1 MRLAILSVAL
11 TAAALSACATSPRP
25 PAPVADAAAPAPI
38 DGYDWFMH
46 QDGGEAMLAYGV
58 ADSDEVKLR
67 FDCGK
72 GTGRL
77 HLIAPAVKGER
88 QFHLESGGDTE
99 RYPASLE
106 PSGLHDGDLMNGEA
120 PADAPVFQRFRRLGW
135 IAAWRGQDREVYAA
149 HPGSEDKVEAFFS
162 VCG

>member
-25 PAPVADAAAPAPI
+25 PAPVAAAAPAPI

-106 PSGLHDGDLMNGEA
+106 PSGLHDGDLVNGEA

-149 HPGSEDKVEAFFS
+149 HPGSKDKVEAFFS